1 MRDVILLSAIALM
14 LSGFVLAGYAVNQIK
29 RTKPMRKH
37 RRLRKTFSL
46 PKSRESRKA
55 KKLAFL
61 FMVILFLLL
70 L

>member
-37 RRLRKTFSL
+37 RR
-46 PKSRESRKA
+46 
-55 KKLAFL
+55 
-61 FMVILFLLL
+61 
-70 L
+70 